1 MKKVAIFYIISLIL
15 IITALI
21 VMVVGMLY
29 NSKEMIEIGILSALL
44 IYNISLI
51 PRLLLYDKH

>member
-15 IITALI
+15 IITALT
-21 VMVVGMLY
+21 VMVAGMFY
-29 NSKEMIEIGILSALL
+29 NSKEMVEIGILSALL

-51 PRLLLYDKH
+51 PRLLCKNK

>member
-21 VMVVGMLY
+21 VMVAGMFY
-29 NSKEMIEIGILSALL
+29 NSKEMVEIGILSALV
-44 IYNISLI
+44 IYNIGLI
-51 PRLLLYDKH
+51 PRLLCENK